1 MSMTS
6 RRGTRTLTV
15 AFTALCL
22 LLPAPASADEEAG
35 RKALVREGARLW
47 SPYCGACHNARPPAE
62 RSPAE
67 WDTIMMHMRVR
78 ANLPAQ
84 DARALV
90 EFLKGR

>member
-1 MSMTS
+1 M
-6 RRGTRTLTV
+6 RYTRLWIV
-15 AFTALCL
+15 LLVSAAALRL
-22 LLPAPASADEEAG
+22 VGPGAASADDEAE
-35 RKALVREGARLW
+35 RRALVRRGARLW

-84 DARALV
+84 DSRAIL
-90 EFLKGR
+90 EFLKAR

>member
-1 MSMTS
+1 M
-6 RRGTRTLTV
+6 RYTRLWIV
-15 AFTALCL
+15 LLVSAAALRL
-22 LLPAPASADEEAG
+22 VGPGAASADDEAE
-35 RKALVREGARLW
+35 RRALVRRGARLW

-84 DARALV
+84 DSRAVL
-90 EFLKGR
+90 EFLKAR

>member
-1 MSMTS
+1 M
-6 RRGTRTLTV
+6 RHTRLWIILLV
-15 AFTALCL
+15 SAAAFRLVGPGA
-22 LLPAPASADEEAG
+22 ARADEEAE
-35 RKALVREGARLW
+35 RRALVRRGARLW

-84 DARALV
+84 DARALL
-90 EFLKGR
+90 EFLKVR